1 MYSLLLLPL
10 SLEKCYYVPLSP
22 DAANLYSA
30 AAYAQAR
37 SPLASFATLQ
47 PPTKTPSSSLDC
59 VVIQLL
65 CRLRRCVWACVC
77 VCVCAELHI
86 FSILRLNVI
95 VVAGLLLQLLLRLCR
110 NNFIW
115 SCHFLL
121 PLGCYCC
128 CFIFIHNSTFL
139 WAWTWVQFV
148 LPHPPHHPLRD
159 RPSCESRWY

>member
-1 MYSLLLLPL
+1 MLLRAAFAWRCQLIQCCCLCPGTLAPSLLRHPATAHKDAKLLAWL
-10 SLEKCYYVPLSP
+10 CC
-22 DAANLYSA
+22 YSA
-30 AAYAQAR
+30 FV
-37 SPLASFATLQ
+37 SPQTV
-47 PPTKTPSSSLDC
+47 C
-59 VVIQLL
+59 VGM
-65 CRLRRCVWACVC
+65 CVC

-148 LPHPPHHPLRD
+148 LPHPPHHPLRY